1 MDVILIIIFIIILLY
16 FIYRL
21 KKSLDEGKIV
31 TTETFED
38 DYILPKVIYGF
49 WDDYDENKVI
59 QSHIRTWKRNISSD
73 WEIVMLN
80 KENVYKYVD
89 SSFILKYGSGTLD
102 PTRFADFLRVDLLQ
116 NRGGCWIDA
125 SILIKNGKFL
135 DDMYKEMVNNK
146 YDACFY
152 EYKENTLLPSQPH
165 IDNWF
170 MMAPKN
176 SKIITDLYFEFN
188 RAYEM
193 DFLKYKDRV
202 IIPSG
207 ILLDKT
213 LGYGDS
219 TYLMQHA
226 IFHYLFKIGK
236 KYNILLKN
244 ASDSMYKLQILY
256 GWNHDKVIEFILKNN
271 NWDRLYGIKLTKGN
285 RAAITNIDKYI
296 EKIDSL

>member
-226 IFHYLFKIGK
+226 IFHYLFKKGK

>member
-1 MDVILIIIFIIILLY
+1 
-16 FIYRL
+16 
-21 KKSLDEGKIV
+21 
-31 TTETFED
+31 
-38 DYILPKVIYGF
+38 
-49 WDDYDENKVI
+49 
-59 QSHIRTWKRNISSD
+59 
-73 WEIVMLN
+73 MLN
-80 KENVYKYVD
+80 KNNVYKYVD
-89 SSFILKYGSGTLD
+89 ASFITKYGSGTLD
-102 PTRFADFLRVDLLQ
+102 PTRFADFLRVDLLK
-116 NRGGCWIDA
+116 NRGGCWMDA
-125 SILIKNGKFL
+125 SIFLTDCKFL
-135 DDMYKEMVNNK
+135 YDMHKEMINNK

-152 EYKENTLLPSQPH
+152 EYKENTLQPSQPH

-176 SKIITDLYFEFN
+176 SKIITDLYYEFN

-193 DFLKYKDRV
+193 DFLKYKNKI

-213 LGYGDS
+213 IGYGDS

-226 IFHYLFKIGK
+226 IFHYLFKIGN

-256 GWNHDKVIEFILKNN
+256 NWHHDKVIEFILKNN

-285 RAAITNIDKYI
+285 RSAITDIDKYI
-296 EKIDSL
+296 EKINSI

>member
-1 MDVILIIIFIIILLY
+1 
-16 FIYRL
+16 
-21 KKSLDEGKIV
+21 
-31 TTETFED
+31 
-38 DYILPKVIYGF
+38 
-49 WDDYDENKVI
+49 
-59 QSHIRTWKRNISSD
+59 
-73 WEIVMLN
+73 MLN
-80 KENVYKYVD
+80 KNNVYKYVD
-89 SSFILKYGSGTLD
+89 SSFISKYGSGTLD
-102 PTRFADFLRVDLLQ
+102 PTRFADFLRVDLLK
-116 NRGGCWIDA
+116 NRGGCWMDA
-125 SILIKNGKFL
+125 SIFLTDCKFL
-135 DDMYKEMVNNK
+135 YDMHKEMTNNK

-176 SKIITDLYFEFN
+176 SKIITDLYDEFN
-188 RAYEM
+188 KAFEM
-193 DFLKYKDRV
+193 DFLKYKER
-202 IIPSG
+202 IIVPSG

-213 LGYGDS
+213 IGYGDS

-226 IFHYLFKIGK
+226 IFHYLFKIGN

-256 GWNHDKVIEFILKNN
+256 NWDHNKVIEFILKNN

-296 EKIDSL
+296 DKIDSL

>member
-1 MDVILIIIFIIILLY
+1 MEEILIIISIIILVY
-16 FIYRL
+16 FIYKL
-21 KKSLDEGKIV
+21 NNSLNEGKIV
-31 TTETFED
+31 STELFTS
-38 DYILPKVIYGF
+38 DYELPKVIYAF
-49 WDDYDENKVI
+49 WDDYDDNKII
-59 QSHIRTWKRNISSD
+59 QSHIKSWERKISPDWKI
-73 WEIVMLN
+73 IMLN
-80 KENVYKYVD
+80 KNNVYKYVD
-89 SSFILKYGSGTLD
+89 ASFITKYGSGTLD
-102 PTRFADFLRVDLLQ
+102 PTRFADFLRVDLLK
-116 NRGGCWIDA
+116 NRGGCWMDA
-125 SILIKNGKFL
+125 SIFLTDCKFL
-135 DDMYKEMVNNK
+135 YDMHKEMINNK

-152 EYKENTLLPSQPH
+152 EYKENTLQPSQPH

-176 SKIITDLYFEFN
+176 SKIITDLYYEFN

-193 DFLKYKDRV
+193 DFLKYKNKI

-213 LGYGDS
+213 IGYGDS

-226 IFHYLFKIGK
+226 IFHYLFKIGN

-256 GWNHDKVIEFILKNN
+256 NWHHDKVIEFILKNN

-285 RAAITNIDKYI
+285 RSAITDIDKYI
-296 EKIDSL
+296 EKINSI